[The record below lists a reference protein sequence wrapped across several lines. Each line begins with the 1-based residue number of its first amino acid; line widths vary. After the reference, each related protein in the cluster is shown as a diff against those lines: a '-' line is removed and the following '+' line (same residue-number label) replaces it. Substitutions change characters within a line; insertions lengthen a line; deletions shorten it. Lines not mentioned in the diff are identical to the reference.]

1 MLGLLGA
8 FIVACIAIFCWVAS
22 LGNSATTTTTE
33 AAPTDAPV
41 ATSNPREDDR
51 RQREAA
57 QQYWNRTMGELA
69 LAGGTIEIAMKSEQ
83 AGDAVG
89 AQQILSEAEKAADYA
104 YAAASAN
111 TPDGDAWTDI
121 QGALMNAAKTYK
133 KAIGEFKDG
142 LASDNSETLAQAAD
156 DAANAG
162 NNLTNATHEV
172 RVWCEQNGGKWSD
185 IEDYQTAEGTAA
197 STLKALTQQ

>member
-1 MLGLLGA
+1 
-8 FIVACIAIFCWVAS
+8 
-22 LGNSATTTTTE
+22 
-33 AAPTDAPV
+33 
-41 ATSNPREDDR
+41 
-51 RQREAA
+51 
-57 QQYWNRTMGELA
+57 
-69 LAGGTIEIAMKSEQ
+69 
-83 AGDAVG
+83 
-89 AQQILSEAEKAADYA
+89 
-104 YAAASAN
+104 
-111 TPDGDAWTDI
+111 
-121 QGALMNAAKTYK
+121 MNAAKTYK

-185 IEDYQTAEGTAA
+185 IEDYQTAEGAAA